1 MTDREAFRL
10 GFYLRCAEEGLS
22 PLEADRVAASP
33 RVMEKAALLP
43 LLGAG
48 ALATAAA
55 VPALAPGIGMGA
67 GLLGG
72 AALALPPALGYAG
85 GVLGAKAMDGS
96 LFSTYD
102 SEDPVIESAKKREL
116 ADEYRRLA
124 DRIKRTTRRRRLRA
138 GEP

>member
-22 PLEADRVAASP
+22 PLEAERVA
-33 RVMEKAALLP
+33 MEKAAIWP
-43 LLGAG
+43 LLAAG
-48 ALATAAA
+48 ALGTAAA
-55 VPALAPGIGMGA
+55 VPAMAPTIGMGA
-67 GLLGG
+67 GALGG
-72 AALALPPALGYAG
+72 LALAAPPALGYAAG
-85 GVLGAKAMDGS
+85 AMGAKAMDGS
-96 LFSTYD
+96 LFSSYD

-116 ADEYRRLA
+116 ADEYRRLT